1 LLHSLETDRSL
12 PGDPASMDERFRG
25 ASLFDAAD
33 DLMVASNGL
42 PVDLS
47 LSGLKLAPFNG
58 KPKGI
63 AADVPRKGKVLLKPA
78 LDMVRCI
85 ACVWVYGRM

>member
-1 LLHSLETDRSL
+1 
-12 PGDPASMDERFRG
+12 MDERFRG

-78 LDMVRCI
+78 QMTVLTWSDALLVFGCMDGCKCPINV
-85 ACVWVYGRM
+85 